1 MARVLGACTWRRR
14 SLESP
19 LSAVAPEAQS
29 EAVLDGKTGFLVN
42 PESSEDVA
50 QAVLAIL
57 GDPALAARM
66 GAAGRKWA
74 LDEFSEEALSKSL
87 KELLRPFGIE
97 NEGLPDLI
105 QARRQP

>member
-1 MARVLGACTWRRR
+1 
-14 SLESP
+14 
-19 LSAVAPEAQS
+19 
-29 EAVLDGKTGFLVN
+29 VLDGQTGILVN

-50 QAVLAIL
+50 QAILAIL

-74 LDEFSEEALSKSL
+74 LDEFSEEALARSL

-97 NEGLPDLI
+97 NERLSNLV